1 MRANEKTRRLTG
13 LALMTAIIVVLQV
26 VASFVKFGPFSITL
40 ALAPI
45 IIGAAL
51 YGAGAGAWLGA
62 VFGVVVLIACIAG
75 WDAGGNILFTAN
87 PLLTAALC
95 IVKGAAA
102 GFVSGLVFRG
112 LSRRSPIGSRHHRRY
127 RLPGGEYRHL
137 LCGSGRVL
145 LRHPGGLGRRL
156 RSDLLHHLWPYRRQ
170 FCAGAGHQSG
180 PQHGDRP
187 GGGGQKAVLTSQSAS
202 GRPSGRPL
210 FC

>member
-112 LSRRSPIGSRHHRRY
+112 LSRRSPLGAAITAGIVCPVVNTGIFCACLALFFY
-127 RLPGGEYRHL
+127 DTLVAWAGG
-137 LCGSGRVL
+137 
-145 LRHPGGLGRRL
+145 
-156 RSDLLHHLWPYRRQ
+156 SDLIYYII
-170 FCAGAGHQSG
+170 F
-180 PQHGDRP
+180 
-187 GGGGQKAVLTSQSAS
+187 VLTGVNFLLELAINLVLSTVIVRVVGARKRS
-202 GRPSGRPL
+202 
-210 FC
+210 

>member
-62 VFGVVVLIACIAG
+62 VFGVVVLIACVAG
-75 WDAGGNILFTAN
+75 WDQGGNILFTAN

-112 LSRRSPIGSRHHRRY
+112 LSRRSPMGASIIAGIVCPVVNTGIFCVGLAVFFY
-127 RLPGGEYRHL
+127 DTLVAWAGG
-137 LCGSGRVL
+137 
-145 LRHPGGLGRRL
+145 
-156 RSDLLHHLWPYRRQ
+156 SDLIYYII
-170 FCAGAGHQSG
+170 F
-180 PQHGDRP
+180 
-187 GGGGQKAVLTSQSAS
+187 VLTGVNFVLELAINLVLSTVIVRVVGA
-202 GRPSGRPL
+202 RKRA
-210 FC
+210 

>member
-26 VASFVKFGPFSITL
+26 VASFVKFGPFTITL

-75 WDAGGNILFTAN
+75 WDQGGNILFTAN

-102 GFVSGLVFRG
+102 GLVSGAVFRAIMARHYPMGAAITAGILCPGAAITAGILCPVVNTGIFIAGLTLCFYDTLVAWAGGSDLVFY
-112 LSRRSPIGSRHHRRY
+112 IIT
-127 RLPGGEYRHL
+127 
-137 LCGSGRVL
+137 
-145 LRHPGGLGRRL
+145 
-156 RSDLLHHLWPYRRQ
+156 
-170 FCAGAGHQSG
+170 
-180 PQHGDRP
+180 
-187 GGGGQKAVLTSQSAS
+187 VLTGVNFVLELAINLVLSTVIVRVVKARS
-202 GRPSGRPL
+202 
-210 FC
+210 

>member
-62 VFGVVVLIACIAG
+62 VFGVVVLIACVAG
-75 WDAGGNILFTAN
+75 WDQGGNILFTAN

-112 LSRRSPIGSRHHRRY
+112 LSSRSPMGASIIAGIVCPVVNTGIFCVGLAVFFY
-127 RLPGGEYRHL
+127 DTLVAWAGG
-137 LCGSGRVL
+137 
-145 LRHPGGLGRRL
+145 
-156 RSDLLHHLWPYRRQ
+156 SDLIYYIIFGLTGVNFVLELAINLVLSTVIVRVVGARRR
-170 FCAGAGHQSG
+170 A
-180 PQHGDRP
+180 
-187 GGGGQKAVLTSQSAS
+187 
-202 GRPSGRPL
+202 
-210 FC
+210 

>member
-62 VFGVVVLIACIAG
+62 VLVVLIACIAG
-75 WDAGGNILFTAN
+75 WDYGGNVLFTAN

-112 LSRRSPIGSRHHRRY
+112 LSRRSPMGAAITAGIVCPVVNTGIFIVGLTLFFY
-127 RLPGGEYRHL
+127 DILVAWAGGTDLIYYIIFIMTGVNFL
-137 LCGSGRVL
+137 LELAINLVLSTVIVRVV
-145 LRHPGGLGRRL
+145 
-156 RSDLLHHLWPYRRQ
+156 
-170 FCAGAGHQSG
+170 GA
-180 PQHGDRP
+180 R
-187 GGGGQKAVLTSQSAS
+187 KRA
-202 GRPSGRPL
+202 
-210 FC
+210 

>member
-75 WDAGGNILFTAN
+75 WDYGGNVLFTAN

-112 LSRRSPIGSRHHRRY
+112 LSRRSPMGAAITAGIVCPVVNTGIFIVGLTLCFYES
-127 RLPGGEYRHL
+127 LVAWAGGTDLIYYVIFIMTGINFL
-137 LCGSGRVL
+137 LELAINLVLSTVIVRVVGA
-145 LRHPGGLGRRL
+145 RK
-156 RSDLLHHLWPYRRQ
+156 RS
-170 FCAGAGHQSG
+170 
-180 PQHGDRP
+180 
-187 GGGGQKAVLTSQSAS
+187 
-202 GRPSGRPL
+202 
-210 FC
+210 

>member
-26 VASFVKFGPFSITL
+26 VASCVKFGPFSITL

-112 LSRRSPIGSRHHRRY
+112 LSSRSPMGASIIADIVCPVVSTGIFCVGLAVFFY
-127 RLPGGEYRHL
+127 DTLVAWAGG
-137 LCGSGRVL
+137 
-145 LRHPGGLGRRL
+145 
-156 RSDLLHHLWPYRRQ
+156 SDLIYYII
-170 FCAGAGHQSG
+170 F
-180 PQHGDRP
+180 
-187 GGGGQKAVLTSQSAS
+187 VLTGVNFVLELAINLVLSTVIVRVVEA
-202 GRPSGRPL
+202 RKRT
-210 FC
+210 

>member
-62 VFGVVVLIACIAG
+62 VFGVVVLIACVAG

-112 LSRRSPIGSRHHRRY
+112 LSSRSPMGASIIAGIVCPVVNTGIFCVGLAVFFY
-127 RLPGGEYRHL
+127 DTLVAWAGG
-137 LCGSGRVL
+137 
-145 LRHPGGLGRRL
+145 
-156 RSDLLHHLWPYRRQ
+156 SDLIYYIIFGLTGVNFVLELAINLVLSTVIVRVV
-170 FCAGAGHQSG
+170 GA
-180 PQHGDRP
+180 R
-187 GGGGQKAVLTSQSAS
+187 KRA
-202 GRPSGRPL
+202 
-210 FC
+210 

>member
-1 MRANEKTRRLTG
+1 
-13 LALMTAIIVVLQV
+13 MTAIIVVLQV

-62 VFGVVVLIACIAG
+62 VFGVVVLIACVAG
-75 WDAGGNILFTAN
+75 WDQGGNILFTAN

-112 LSRRSPIGSRHHRRY
+112 LSSRSPMGASIIAGIVCPVVNTGIFCVGLAVFFY
-127 RLPGGEYRHL
+127 DTLVAWAGG
-137 LCGSGRVL
+137 
-145 LRHPGGLGRRL
+145 
-156 RSDLLHHLWPYRRQ
+156 SDLIYYII
-170 FCAGAGHQSG
+170 F
-180 PQHGDRP
+180 
-187 GGGGQKAVLTSQSAS
+187 VLTGVNFVLELAINLVLSTVTVRVVGA
-202 GRPSGRPL
+202 RKRA
-210 FC
+210 

>member
-75 WDAGGNILFTAN
+75 WDYGGNVLFTAN

-112 LSRRSPIGSRHHRRY
+112 LSRRSPMGAAITAGIVCPVVNTGIFIAGLTLFFY
-127 RLPGGEYRHL
+127 DKLVAWAGGTDLIYYVIFIMTGVNFL
-137 LCGSGRVL
+137 LELAINLVLSTVIVRVVGA
-145 LRHPGGLGRRL
+145 RK
-156 RSDLLHHLWPYRRQ
+156 RS
-170 FCAGAGHQSG
+170 
-180 PQHGDRP
+180 
-187 GGGGQKAVLTSQSAS
+187 
-202 GRPSGRPL
+202 
-210 FC
+210 

>member
-75 WDAGGNILFTAN
+75 
-87 PLLTAALC
+87 
-95 IVKGAAA
+95 
-102 GFVSGLVFRG
+102 
-112 LSRRSPIGSRHHRRY
+112 
-127 RLPGGEYRHL
+127 
-137 LCGSGRVL
+137 
-145 LRHPGGLGRRL
+145 
-156 RSDLLHHLWPYRRQ
+156 
-170 FCAGAGHQSG
+170 
-180 PQHGDRP
+180 
-187 GGGGQKAVLTSQSAS
+187 
-202 GRPSGRPL
+202 
-210 FC
+210 

>member
-62 VFGVVVLIACIAG
+62 VFGVVVLIACVAG
-75 WDAGGNILFTAN
+75 WDMGGNILFTAN

-102 GFVSGLVFRG
+102 GWVSGLVFRG
-112 LSRRSPIGSRHHRRY
+112 LSSRSPMGASIIAGIVCPVVNTGIFCVGLAVFFYDTLVAWAGGSDLIYYIIFGLTGVNFVLELAINLVLSTVIVRVVGSRKR
-127 RLPGGEYRHL
+127 
-137 LCGSGRVL
+137 
-145 LRHPGGLGRRL
+145 
-156 RSDLLHHLWPYRRQ
+156 
-170 FCAGAGHQSG
+170 A
-180 PQHGDRP
+180 
-187 GGGGQKAVLTSQSAS
+187 
-202 GRPSGRPL
+202 
-210 FC
+210 

>member
-62 VFGVVVLIACIAG
+62 VFGVVVLIACVAG
-75 WDAGGNILFTAN
+75 WDMGGNILFTAN

-102 GFVSGLVFRG
+102 GWVSGLVFRG
-112 LSRRSPIGSRHHRRY
+112 LSSRSPMGASIIAGIVCPVVNTGIFCVGLAVFFY
-127 RLPGGEYRHL
+127 DTLVAWAGG
-137 LCGSGRVL
+137 
-145 LRHPGGLGRRL
+145 
-156 RSDLLHHLWPYRRQ
+156 SDLIYYII
-170 FCAGAGHQSG
+170 F
-180 PQHGDRP
+180 
-187 GGGGQKAVLTSQSAS
+187 VLTGVNFVLELAINLVLSTVIVRVVGA
-202 GRPSGRPL
+202 RKRA
-210 FC
+210 